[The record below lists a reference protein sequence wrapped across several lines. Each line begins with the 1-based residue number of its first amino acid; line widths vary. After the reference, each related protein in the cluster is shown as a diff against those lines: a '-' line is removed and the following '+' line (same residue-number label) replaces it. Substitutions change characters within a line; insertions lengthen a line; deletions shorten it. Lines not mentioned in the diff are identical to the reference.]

1 MASLTI
7 RNFDSVLKEKLRVRA
22 ARRGH
27 SMEAE
32 ARDILKT
39 ALAKSLTKPP
49 ARTLAERIHARF
61 LALGGLDLELP
72 PREPIRSL
80 PHFD

>member
-7 RNFDSVLKEKLRVRA
+7 RNVDSSLKEKLRVRA

-39 ALAKSLTKPP
+39 ALSKRVIKSPG
-49 ARTLAERIHARF
+49 RSLAERIHARF
-61 LALGGLDLELP
+61 AALGGVELELP
-72 PREPIRSL
+72 PREPIRPL

>member
-7 RNFDSVLKEKLRVRA
+7 RNVDSSLKEKLRVRA

-39 ALAKSLTKPP
+39 ALSKRVIKSP
-49 ARTLAERIHARF
+49 ARRLAERIHARF
-61 LALGGLDLELP
+61 AALGGVELELP
-72 PREPIRSL
+72 PREPIRPP